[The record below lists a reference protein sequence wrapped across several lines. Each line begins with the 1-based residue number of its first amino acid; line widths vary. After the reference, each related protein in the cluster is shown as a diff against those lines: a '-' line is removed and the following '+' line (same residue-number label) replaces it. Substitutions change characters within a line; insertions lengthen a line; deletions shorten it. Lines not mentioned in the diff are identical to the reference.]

1 MQIILLKGAQG
12 TAKSVIWAP
21 ALKLWCEAIGLTVAH
36 VEQIGWHDEEYRT
49 LLSANTDIGV
59 YETHSDVDAL
69 ISSRRPVLVAE
80 ASIDAH
86 GNYRLTMDFAEI
98 FGSPLLHSLGNMPNA
113 VERGN
118 RHYSIT
124 GWRVDD
130 LRHVLIARHHVTVRN
145 VGPSQ

>member
-12 TAKSVIWAP
+12 TAKSVVWAP
-21 ALKLWCEAIGLTVAH
+21 ALKLWCETLGLTVAH

-49 LLSANTDIGV
+49 LLDTDADVGI
-59 YETHSDVDAL
+59 YETHCDVDAL
-69 ISSRRPVLVAE
+69 FSSPRPAIVAE
-80 ASIDAH
+80 ASIDAS
-86 GNYRLTMDFAEI
+86 GDFRLTMDFAET
-98 FGSPLLHSLGNMPNA
+98 FGSPLFQSRDAMPAA